1 MGVFTF
7 VCRNGGGE
15 WCAKQIGDS
24 EKQVDETSAG
34 DVYSLQR
41 RLVQAAASLDSSGGV
56 QSSFS
61 LVTPDSAV
69 FQVIIGGGSGG
80 AFIGAGAA
88 SAGPAAAAGAGAAA
102 AAEDKKE
109 EDKKEE
115 KEESD
120 DDMGFSLF
128 D

>member
-7 VCRNGGGE
+7 VCRSSGGE
-15 WCAKQIGDS
+15 WTAKQHSGDL
-24 EKQVDETSAG
+24 EASAP
-34 DVYSLQR
+34 STFELQR
-41 RLVQAAASLDSSGGV
+41 KLVKTALAADSSGGV

-61 LVTPDSAV
+61 LITPSSAV
-69 FQVIIGGGSGG
+69 FQVIIGAVGGG
-80 AFIGAGAA
+80 AFIGG
-88 SAGPAAAAGAGAAA
+88 GGAAA
-102 AAEDKKE
+102 APTGGAAPAAEAPPAE
-109 EDKKEE
+109 EKKEE

>member
-7 VCRNGGGE
+7 VCRSSGGE
-15 WCAKQIGDS
+15 WSAKQLSGDL
-24 EKQVDETSAG
+24 EASAASTF
-34 DVYSLQR
+34 DLQR
-41 RLVQAAASLDSSGGV
+41 LLVQEALAVDSTGGV

-61 LVTPDSAV
+61 MVSPSSAV
-69 FQVIIGGGSGG
+69 FQVIIGGGGGG
-80 AFIGAGAA
+80 AFIGAGAPG
-88 SAGPAAAAGAGAAA
+88 GPAAGSSGGAAA
-102 AAEDKKE
+102 PDAPPTPE
-109 EDKKEE
+109 EKKEE

>member
-7 VCRNGGGE
+7 VCRSSGGE
-15 WCAKQIGDS
+15 WSAKQLSGDL
-24 EKQVDETSAG
+24 EASAASTF
-34 DVYSLQR
+34 DLQR
-41 RLVQAAASLDSSGGV
+41 RLVQEALAVDSTGGV

-61 LVTPDSAV
+61 MVSPSSAV
-69 FQVIIGGGSGG
+69 FQVIIGGGGGGG
-80 AFIGAGAA
+80 AFIGAGAP
-88 SAGPAAAAGAGAAA
+88 GGAAAGSGGSAAA
-102 AAEDKKE
+102 PDAPPAAEE
-109 EDKKEE
+109 KKEE

>member
-7 VCRNGGGE
+7 VCKSSGGE
-15 WCAKQIGDS
+15 WTAKQLADGDI
-24 EKQVDETSAG
+24 EASAASTY
-34 DVYSLQR
+34 DLQR
-41 RLVQAAASLDSSGGV
+41 KLVQSALSCDSSGGL

-61 LVTPDSAV
+61 LVTPSSAV
-69 FQVIIGGGSGG
+69 FQVIIGGGGG
-80 AFIGAGAA
+80 GGGFIGG
-88 SAGPAAAAGAGAAA
+88 GAAAAAPSSGAAA
-102 AAEDKKE
+102 AAETSPAE
-109 EDKKEE
+109 EKKEE

>member
-7 VCRNGGGE
+7 VCKSTDGE
-15 WCAKQIGDS
+15 WTAKQLNGDLEGS
-24 EKQVDETSAG
+24 G
-34 DVYSLQR
+34 DCTYTLQR
-41 RLVQAAASLDSSGGV
+41 KLVNAALSCDSSGGV

-61 LVTPDSAV
+61 YVLPDSAV
-69 FQVIIGGGSGG
+69 FQVIIGGGGGG
-80 AFIGAGAA
+80 ASFGGGGAAAA
-88 SAGPAAAAGAGAAA
+88 SAPGGGAAA
-102 AAEDKKE
+102 AAEAPAAE
-109 EDKKEE
+109 EKKEE